1 LLQFKVYP
9 QNLFQLPRTVAK
21 QLPIKS
27 LISVRCEMLPLEK
40 RILRST
46 LELVDS
52 FLTLREFCTE
62 HVTQA
67 GAVLLSVLSSV
78 TSSHLTGM
86 IFEGSCANGVRGK
99 SGLSRIFRAG

>member
-1 LLQFKVYP
+1 
-9 QNLFQLPRTVAK
+9 
-21 QLPIKS
+21 
-27 LISVRCEMLPLEK
+27 MLPLEK

-52 FLTLREFCTE
+52 FLALKGFCTE
-62 HVTQA
+62 HVTLA

-86 IFEGSCANGVRGK
+86 IFEGSCAKG
-99 SGLSRIFRAG
+99 AGENVDHNTYLDQHTKKERKTYYENRNTRF